1 MNDCCPSKKKS
12 MSDYYYQ
19 NDKTSFKM
27 KKKVQPFIRYHVIFL
42 FVSHITYAFMC
53 IMYDYQWNVGFI
65 SINQHKH
72 CSVFCE
78 YSATE
83 RISFNTRIIRIIRI
97 WWAKKT
103 VSIEF
108 FFSLR
113 TQMFVKQLNHDTFC
127 FSFLKNLISNLT
139 AVEKKSENKSEWERA
154 WK

>member
-1 MNDCCPSKKKS
+1 MTDCCPSKNCP

-53 IMYDYQWNVGFI
+53 IMYDYHWNVDFI

-108 FFSLR
+108 FFLS
-113 TQMFVKQLNHDTFC
+113 TYTNVCETIESWH
-127 FSFLKNLISNLT
+127 FLFFIF
-139 AVEKKSENKSEWERA
+139 EKFNFKFDSSRKKKWEQTNK
-154 WK
+154 